1 MHKENAMYDFDRP
14 RTARPDAAGTRADA
28 GSTCPD
34 ATGIGTVALFFI
46 GDSREI

>member
-14 RTARPDAAGTRADA
+14 RTARPAAAGTRADA

-34 ATGIGTVALFFI
+34 ATGIDTVAGSGRLAP
-46 GDSREI
+46 